1 MSKQILKSK
10 PKTPLKAILKAIFPK
25 QAKIFL
31 VILSIIAFAGIIST
45 IALNLAHKNKIY
57 TANMSLHDKNDQIYE
72 YAYTARIHF
81 QSLKPLLRSK
91 HIATVS
97 VLKFEWSDSIK
108 SADFSSINHS
118 GQSIYIHTT
127 QDIAALGDLLG
138 KVEYEIDFTP
148 LLFTIATYYFGILAF
163 VFLCTLVISGILGF
177 RHIAYALVAFGI
189 VVRIYQ
195 YIFHKDLWLDE
206 AMIAYSAYGI
216 GWSELFFQALPN
228 LQSAPFLFLV
238 VSKFLGG
245 IFGYGEHTLYFL
257 PCVFGIATLILALK
271 IAKLLFGDKTMGF
284 LAFVV
289 LVCGS
294 LGLIYYSAEFKQY
307 GIEAFCGFLL
317 VYCYLKN
324 LAFKR
329 FIAISV
335 LCFLS
340 SHTGI
345 FVAFACIAGY
355 FYKTFSTPFILKAWV
370 KNNSTHIFYSALL
383 ALLFIAYYF
392 AYVRYQAVDGF
403 YNYWKQWFIP
413 LNPLEL
419 PNFFVKIL
427 PVYSGFTPFDSG
439 NIIPLYMLVSCV
451 GLYALWKNKRD
462 MFVVCAGIL
471 VIYIGLSVCQIYP
484 FGHYLGIM
492 GGRLSLFVSV
502 FFYIMCASGV
512 NYLYDR
518 FSAKW
523 WRQSLIV
530 CILGLALFGAYK
542 NAQKFLPKHRHIHQ
556 THDFI
561 TQIAKEYHE
570 SRLSDSAKC
579 VFVYSGANLAFLY
592 YSHIDNL
599 TIPHKI
605 FDKEFNEQDSNVKF
619 GDVSCQ
625 KIWILASHYPPID
638 NWANLLISHAESL
651 SESTTIEMAKTG
663 WGSMLIRIEK

>member
-1 MSKQILKSK
+1 MSKAN
-10 PKTPLKAILKAIFPK
+10 PKATLKANLNAIFPK
-25 QAKIFL
+25 WVKIFL
-31 VILSIIAFAGIIST
+31 VILSIIASVGIIST
-45 IALNLAHKNKIY
+45 IALNLSHKNKIY
-57 TANMSLHDKNDQIYE
+57 TANIYLHDKNDIIYTTE
-72 YAYTARIHF
+72 YTARIHF

-91 HIATVS
+91 HISTVS
-97 VLKFEWSDSIK
+97 VPKFLWSENIK
-108 SADFSSINHS
+108 SADFTSISHS
-118 GQSIYIHTT
+118 GQSIYHIHTT
-127 QDIAALGDLLG
+127 QDVAALGDYLG
-138 KVEYEIDFTP
+138 QVEYEIDFTP
-148 LLFTIATYYFGILAF
+148 LAFSIVKYYFGIVLF
-163 VFLCTLVISGILGF
+163 VLICTLTIWGILAF
-177 RHIAYALVAFGI
+177 RHIAYALVALGI

-216 GWSELFFQALPN
+216 SWSELFFQALPN

-238 VSKFLGG
+238 VSKFLGS

-271 IAKLLFGDKTMGF
+271 IAKLLFGDKTIGF

-317 VYCYLKN
+317 VYFYLKN
-324 LAFKR
+324 LEFKK

-355 FYKTFSTPFILKAWV
+355 FYKTFSTPFSLKSWI
-370 KNNSTHIFYSALL
+370 KNNSAFILLSAFL
-383 ALLFIAYYF
+383 AVLFIIYYF
-392 AYVRYQAVDGF
+392 AYIRYQAVDGF
-403 YNYWKQWFIP
+403 YEFWREYFIP
-413 LNPLEL
+413 LNPLEI
-419 PNFFVKIL
+419 PSFFVKML
-427 PVYSGFTPFDSG
+427 PLYKDFTPFDKDRVATFV
-439 NIIPLYMLVSCV
+439 IPLYMLVSCI
-451 GLYALWKNKRD
+451 GLLWLWQNKRD
-462 MFVVCAGIL
+462 IFVVCVGIL
-471 VIYIGLSVCQIYP
+471 AICVGLSLMKIYP
-484 FGHYLGIM
+484 FAH
-492 GGRLSLFVSV
+492 RLSLFVSV
-502 FFYIMCASGV
+502 FFYIMCASGA

-518 FSAKW
+518 FSVKW

-530 CILGLALFGAYK
+530 CILGLGIFGVYK
-542 NAQKFLPKHRHIHQ
+542 NAQKFLPEHRHIEQ

-579 VFVYSGANLAFLY
+579 VFVYSSAKPAFLY

-619 GDVSCQ
+619 GDLSCQ
-625 KIWILASHYPPID
+625 KIWILASHYPPI
-638 NWANLLISHAESL
+638 NWANLLIAHAKSISQNAKVEK
-651 SESTTIEMAKTG
+651 AKTG
-663 WGSMLIRIEK
+663 WGSMLIRIER

>member
-1 MSKQILKSK
+1 MSKAN
-10 PKTPLKAILKAIFPK
+10 PKATLNTTLNAIFPK
-25 QAKIFL
+25 WAKITL
-31 VILSIIAFAGIIST
+31 VILSIIASVGVISA

-57 TANMSLHDKNDQIYE
+57 TANISLHDKNDIAYTTE
-72 YAYTARIHF
+72 YTARIHF

-91 HIATVS
+91 HISTVS
-97 VLKFEWSDSIK
+97 VRKFLWNENIK
-108 SADFSSINHS
+108 SADFSSISHS
-118 GQSIYIHTT
+118 GQSIYHIHTT
-127 QDIAALGDLLG
+127 QDLVALGDSLG
-138 KVEYEIDFTP
+138 QVEYEIDFTP
-148 LLFTIATYYFGILAF
+148 LSFSILKYYFGILLCG
-163 VFLCTLVISGILGF
+163 FLAIIALNCYAKFKLRF
-177 RHIAYALVAFGI
+177 DYIAYALVAFGI

-206 AMIAYSAYGI
+206 AAIAYSMYGV

-238 VSKFLGG
+238 VSKFLGS

-257 PCVFGIATLILALK
+257 PCVFGIATLILSLK
-271 IAKLLFGDKTMGF
+271 IAKLLFGDKSMGF

-294 LGLIYYSAEFKQY
+294 LGLLYYSAEFKQY

-317 VYCYLKN
+317 VYCYLKH
-324 LAFKR
+324 LAFKK

-355 FYKTFSTPFILKAWV
+355 FYKTFSTPFSPKSWI
-370 KNNSTHIFYSALL
+370 KNNSTFIFLSAFL
-383 ALLFIAYYF
+383 ALLFIIYYF
-392 AYVRYQAVDGF
+392 AYIRYQAVDGF
-403 YNYWKQWFIP
+403 YNYWKQYFIP

-427 PVYSGFTPFDSG
+427 PVYSGFTPFDCG

-462 MFVVCAGIL
+462 MFVVCVGIL
-471 VIYIGLSVCQIYP
+471 VIYVGLSVCQIYP
-484 FGHYLGIM
+484 FGHGGII
-492 GGRLSLFVSV
+492 GGRLSLFMSV

-523 WRQSLIV
+523 WRELLIV
-530 CILGLALFGAYK
+530 CILGLALFSAYK
-542 NAQKFLPKHRHIHQ
+542 NAQNFLLEHRQIHQ

-561 TQIAKEYHE
+561 TQIAKEYQQSE
-570 SRLSDSAKC
+570 LTDSTKC
-579 VFVYSGANLAFLY
+579 VFVYDKARYAFSY
-592 YSHIDNL
+592 YSYIDNL

-619 GDVSCQ
+619 GSFPCQ
-625 KIWILASHYPPID
+625 KIWILASHYWD
-638 NWANLLISHAESL
+638 NWEKLLIAHAESL
-651 SESTTIEMAKTG
+651 SKNAEIKEIKSIFG
-663 WGSMLIRIEK
+663 NSMLIRVER

>member
-1 MSKQILKSK
+1 MSKAN
-10 PKTPLKAILKAIFPK
+10 PKATLKANLDAIFPK
-25 QAKIFL
+25 WVKIFL
-31 VILSIIAFAGIIST
+31 VILSIIASVGIIST
-45 IALNLAHKNKIY
+45 IALNLSHKDKIY
-57 TANMSLHDKNDQIYE
+57 TANISLHDKNDIIYTTE
-72 YAYTARIHF
+72 YTARIHF

-91 HIATVS
+91 HISTVS
-97 VLKFEWSDSIK
+97 VLKFLWSENIK
-108 SADFSSINHS
+108 SADFTSINHS
-118 GQSIYIHTT
+118 GQSIYHIHTT
-127 QDIAALGDLLG
+127 QDVAALGDYLG
-138 KVEYEIDFTP
+138 QIEYEIDFTP
-148 LLFTIATYYFGILAF
+148 LAFSIVKYYFGIVLF
-163 VFLCTLVISGILGF
+163 VLICTLAIWGILAF
-177 RHIAYALVAFGI
+177 RHIAYALVALGI

-195 YIFHKDLWLDE
+195 YIFHKDLWPDE

-216 GWSELFFQALPN
+216 SWGELFFQALPN

-238 VSKFLGG
+238 VSKFLGS

-271 IAKLLFGDKTMGF
+271 IAKLLFGDKTIGF
-284 LAFVV
+284 LAFIV

-317 VYCYLKN
+317 VYFYLKN
-324 LAFKR
+324 LEFKK

-355 FYKTFSTPFILKAWV
+355 FYKTFSTPFSLKSWI
-370 KNNSTHIFYSALL
+370 KNNSAFILL
-383 ALLFIAYYF
+383 SVFLAMLFIVYYF
-392 AYVRYQAVDGF
+392 VYVRYQAVDGF
-403 YNYWKQWFIP
+403 YDYWKQWLIP

-427 PVYSGFTPFDSG
+427 PVYSGFTPFDKGSV
-439 NIIPLYMLVSCV
+439 IPLYMLVSCI
-451 GLYALWKNKRD
+451 GLLWLWQNKRD
-462 MFVVCAGIL
+462 IFIVCVAIL
-471 VIYIGLSVCQIYP
+471 AFYVGLSVCQIYP
-484 FGHYLGIM
+484 FGHGGII
-492 GGRLSLFVSV
+492 GGRLSLFMSV

-518 FSAKW
+518 FSVKW

-530 CILGLALFGAYK
+530 CILGLGIFGAYK
-542 NAQKFLPKHRHIHQ
+542 NAQKFLPEHRHIQQ

-561 TQIAKEYHE
+561 TKIAKEYHE

-579 VFVYSGANLAFLY
+579 VFVYSSAKPAFLY

-619 GDVSCQ
+619 GDLSCQ
-625 KIWILASHYPPID
+625 KIWILASHYPPI
-638 NWANLLISHAESL
+638 NWANLLISHAKSISQNAKVEK
-651 SESTTIEMAKTG
+651 AKTG
-663 WGSMLIRIEK
+663 WGSMLIRIER

>member
-1 MSKQILKSK
+1 MSKAN
-10 PKTPLKAILKAIFPK
+10 PKATLNAIFPK
-25 QAKIFL
+25 WVKIFL
-31 VILSIIAFAGIIST
+31 VILSIIASVGIIST
-45 IALNLAHKNKIY
+45 IALNLAHKDKIY
-57 TANMSLHDKNDQIYE
+57 TANISLHDKNDIIYTTE
-72 YAYTARIHF
+72 YTARIHF

-91 HIATVS
+91 HISTVS
-97 VLKFEWSDSIK
+97 VQKFLWSENIK
-108 SADFSSINHS
+108 SADFSSISHS
-118 GQSIYIHTT
+118 RQSIYHIHTT
-127 QDIAALGDLLG
+127 QDVAALGDYLG
-138 KVEYEIDFTP
+138 QVEYEIDFTP
-148 LLFTIATYYFGILAF
+148 LAFSILKYYFGIVLF
-163 VFLCTLVISGILGF
+163 VLICTLTIWGILAF
-177 RHIAYALVAFGI
+177 RHIAYALVALGI

-206 AMIAYSAYGI
+206 AAIAYSAFGI

-257 PCVFGIATLILALK
+257 PCVFGIATLILAIK
-271 IAKLLFGDKTMGF
+271 IAKLLFGDKTIGF
-284 LAFVV
+284 LAFIV

-317 VYCYLKN
+317 VYCYLKH
-324 LAFKR
+324 LAFKK

-355 FYKTFSTPFILKAWV
+355 FYKTFSTPFSLKSWL
-370 KNNSTHIFYSALL
+370 KNNSAFILLSAFL
-383 ALLFIAYYF
+383 AVLFIVYYF
-392 AYVRYQAVDGF
+392 AYIRYQSVSGF
-403 YNYWKQWFIP
+403 YDYWKEYFIP

-419 PNFFVKIL
+419 PNFFVKTL

-451 GLYALWKNKRD
+451 GFYALWKNKRD

-484 FGHYLGIM
+484 FGHGGII
-492 GGRLSLFVSV
+492 GGRLSLFISV

-530 CILGLALFGAYK
+530 YILGLGIFGVYK
-542 NAQKFLPKHRHIHQ
+542 NAQKFLPEHRHIQQ

-561 TQIAKEYHE
+561 TQIAKEYQQ
-570 SRLSDSAKC
+570 SNLPDSVKC
-579 VFVYSGANLAFLY
+579 VFVYSSANPAFLY
-592 YSHIDNL
+592 YSHIDSTN
-599 TIPHKI
+599 TPHKT
-605 FDKEFNEQDSNVKF
+605 FDQKFNVENTKFSNLP
-619 GDVSCQ
+619 CQ
-625 KIWILASHYPPID
+625 KVWILASHYASINGSTD
-638 NWANLLISHAESL
+638 AWINQLISHAKSISQNAKVEKS
-651 SESTTIEMAKTG
+651 KTG
-663 WGSMLIRIEK
+663 WGSILIRVER

>member
-1 MSKQILKSK
+1 MSKANPKATLK
-10 PKTPLKAILKAIFPK
+10 TTLNAIFPK
-25 QAKIFL
+25 WAKISL
-31 VILSIIAFAGIIST
+31 VILSIIASVGIISA
-45 IALNLAHKNKIY
+45 IALDLARKNKIY
-57 TANMSLHDKNDQIYE
+57 TANISLHDKNDIIYTTE
-72 YAYTARIHF
+72 YTARIHF

-91 HIATVS
+91 HISTVS
-97 VLKFEWSDSIK
+97 VLKFLWSENIK
-108 SADFSSINHS
+108 SADFTSISHS
-118 GQSIYIHTT
+118 GQSIYHIRTT
-127 QDIAALGDLLG
+127 QDLVALGDSLG
-138 KVEYEIDFTP
+138 QVEYEIDFTP
-148 LLFTIATYYFGILAF
+148 LLFSILKYYFGILLIICAIA
-163 VFLCTLVISGILGF
+163 LIISGTLGF

-206 AMIAYSAYGI
+206 AAVAYSAYGI

-238 VSKFLGG
+238 VSKFLGS

-271 IAKLLFGDKTMGF
+271 IAKLLFGNKTMGF

-294 LGLIYYSAEFKQY
+294 LGLLYYSAEFKQY

-317 VYCYLKN
+317 IYCYLKH
-324 LAFKR
+324 LAFKK

-355 FYKTFSTPFILKAWV
+355 FYKTFSMPFSLKSWI
-370 KNNSTHIFYSALL
+370 KSNSTFIFLSAFL
-383 ALLFIAYYF
+383 ALLFIIYYF
-392 AYVRYQAVDGF
+392 GYIRYQAVDGF
-403 YNYWKQWFIP
+403 YNYWKQWLIP

-427 PVYSGFTPFDSG
+427 PVYSGFTPFDCG

-451 GLYALWKNKRD
+451 GLYALWQNKRD

-471 VIYIGLSVCQIYP
+471 VIYVGLSVCQIYP
-484 FGHYLGIM
+484 FGHGGII
-492 GGRLSLFVSV
+492 GGRLSLFMSV

-523 WRQSLIV
+523 WRELLIV
-530 CILGLALFGAYK
+530 CILGLAIFGAYK
-542 NAQKFLPKHRHIHQ
+542 NAQKFLPEHRHIQQ

-561 TQIAKEYHE
+561 TQIAKEYQQ
-570 SRLSDSAKC
+570 SKLSDSAKC
-579 VFVYSGANLAFLY
+579 VFVYSSARYAFFY
-592 YSHIDNL
+592 YSYIDNL

-605 FDKEFNEQDSNVKF
+605 FDEKFNVKDTKF
-619 GDVSCQ
+619 YDFPCQ
-625 KIWILASHYPPID
+625 KIWILASHYWD
-638 NWANLLISHAESL
+638 NWEKLLIAHAKSL
-651 SESTTIEMAKTG
+651 SKNAEIKESQSNFG
-663 WGSMLIRIEK
+663 SSMLIRIER

>member
-1 MSKQILKSK
+1 MSKAN
-10 PKTPLKAILKAIFPK
+10 PKATLNTTLNAIFPK
-25 QAKIFL
+25 WAKISL
-31 VILSIIAFAGIIST
+31 VILSIIASVGVISA

-57 TANMSLHDKNDQIYE
+57 TANISLHDKNDIIYTTE
-72 YAYTARIHF
+72 YTARIHF

-91 HIATVS
+91 HISTVS
-97 VLKFEWSDSIK
+97 VRKFLWSENIK
-108 SADFSSINHS
+108 SADFSSISHS
-118 GQSIYIHTT
+118 GQSIYHIRTT
-127 QDIAALGDLLG
+127 QDLVALGDSLG
-138 KVEYEIDFTP
+138 QVEYEIDFTP
-148 LLFTIATYYFGILAF
+148 LSFSILKYYFGILLCG
-163 VFLCTLVISGILGF
+163 FLAIIALSCYTKSKLRFDYV
-177 RHIAYALVAFGI
+177 AYALVAFGI

-206 AMIAYSAYGI
+206 ATIAYSMYGV

-238 VSKFLGG
+238 VSKFLGS

-294 LGLIYYSAEFKQY
+294 LGLLYYSAEFKQY

-317 VYCYLKN
+317 VYCYLKH
-324 LAFKR
+324 LAFKK

-355 FYKTFSTPFILKAWV
+355 FYKTFSTPFSPKSWI
-370 KNNSTHIFYSALL
+370 KNNSTFILISAFL
-383 ALLFIAYYF
+383 ALLFIIYYF

-403 YNYWKQWFIP
+403 YNYWKQYFIP

-419 PNFFVKIL
+419 PSFFVKIL
-427 PVYSGFTPFDSG
+427 PMYSGFTPFDCG

-451 GLYALWKNKRD
+451 GLYALWQNNRD
-462 MFVVCAGIL
+462 IFVVCVGIL
-471 VIYIGLSVCQIYP
+471 VIYVGLSVCQIYP
-484 FGHYLGIM
+484 FGHGGII
-492 GGRLSLFVSV
+492 GGRLSLFMSV
-502 FFYIMCASGV
+502 FFYIMCASGA

-523 WRQSLIV
+523 WRESLIV
-530 CILGLALFGAYK
+530 CILGLALFSAYK
-542 NAQKFLPKHRHIHQ
+542 NAQKFLPEHRHIQQ

-561 TQIAKEYHE
+561 TQIAKEYQQSE
-570 SRLSDSAKC
+570 LTDSAKC
-579 VFVYSGANLAFLY
+579 VFVYSATNHAFLY

-599 TIPHKI
+599 TIPHRI

-619 GDVSCQ
+619 GSFHCQ
-625 KIWILASHYPPID
+625 KIWILASHYWD
-638 NWANLLISHAESL
+638 NWEKLLIAHTESL
-651 SESTTIEMAKTG
+651 SKNAEIKEIKSFG
-663 WGSMLIRIEK
+663 NSMLIRIER

>member
-1 MSKQILKSK
+1 MSKAN
-10 PKTPLKAILKAIFPK
+10 PKTTLKTTLNAIFPK
-25 QAKIFL
+25 WAKISL
-31 VILSIIAFAGIIST
+31 VILSIIASVGIISA

-57 TANMSLHDKNDQIYE
+57 TANISLHDKNDITYTTE
-72 YAYTARIHF
+72 YTARIHF

-91 HIATVS
+91 HISTVS
-97 VLKFEWSDSIK
+97 VLKFLWSENIK
-108 SADFSSINHS
+108 SADFTSISHS
-118 GQSIYIHTT
+118 GQSIYHIHTT
-127 QDIAALGDLLG
+127 QDLVALGDSLG
-138 KVEYEIDFTP
+138 QVEYEIDFTP
-148 LLFTIATYYFGILAF
+148 LLFSILKYYFGILLIICAIAIA
-163 VFLCTLVISGILGF
+163 ISGTLGF

-206 AMIAYSAYGI
+206 AAIAYSAYGI

-238 VSKFLGG
+238 VSKFLGS

-271 IAKLLFGDKTMGF
+271 IAKLLFGDKTIGF

-317 VYCYLKN
+317 VYFYLKN
-324 LAFKR
+324 LEFKK

-355 FYKTFSTPFILKAWV
+355 FYKTFSTPFSLKSWI
-370 KNNSTHIFYSALL
+370 KSNSTFIFLSAFL
-383 ALLFIAYYF
+383 AVLFIIYYF
-392 AYVRYQAVDGF
+392 AYIRYQAVDGF
-403 YNYWKQWFIP
+403 YNYWKQWLIP

-439 NIIPLYMLVSCV
+439 NIIPLYMLVSCI
-451 GLYALWKNKRD
+451 GLLWLWQNKRD

-484 FGHYLGIM
+484 FGHGGII
-492 GGRLSLFVSV
+492 GGRLSLFMSV
-502 FFYIMCASGV
+502 FFYIMCTSGV

-530 CILGLALFGAYK
+530 CILGLGIFGAYK
-542 NAQKFLPKHRHIHQ
+542 NAQKFLPEHRHIQQ

-579 VFVYSGANLAFLY
+579 VFVYNKARYAFFY

-599 TIPHKI
+599 TIPYKI
-605 FDKEFNEQDSNVKF
+605 FDEEFNEQDSNVKF
-619 GDVSCQ
+619 GDFPCQ
-625 KIWILASHYPPID
+625 KILILASHYWD
-638 NWANLLISHAESL
+638 NWEKLLIAHAESL
-651 SESTTIEMAKTG
+651 SKNAEIKELKSSFG
-663 WGSMLIRIEK
+663 NSMLIRIER

>member
-1 MSKQILKSK
+1 MSKANLKTTL
-10 PKTPLKAILKAIFPK
+10 KTTLNAIFPK
-25 QAKIFL
+25 WAKISL
-31 VILSIIAFAGIIST
+31 VILSIIASVGIISA

-57 TANMSLHDKNDQIYE
+57 TANISLHDKNDIIDTTE
-72 YAYTARIHF
+72 YTARIHF

-91 HIATVS
+91 HISTVS
-97 VLKFEWSDSIK
+97 VLKFLWSENIK
-108 SADFSSINHS
+108 SADFTSISHS
-118 GQSIYIHTT
+118 GQSIYHIRAT
-127 QDIAALGDLLG
+127 QDLVALGDSLG
-138 KVEYEIDFTP
+138 QVEYEIDFTP
-148 LLFTIATYYFGILAF
+148 LLFSILKYYFCILLIICAIA
-163 VFLCTLVISGILGF
+163 LAISGTLGF
-177 RHIAYALVAFGI
+177 RYIAYALVAFGI

-206 AMIAYSAYGI
+206 AAIAYSAYGI

-238 VSKFLGG
+238 VSKFLGE

-257 PCVFGIATLILALK
+257 PCVFGIVTLILSLK

-294 LGLIYYSAEFKQY
+294 LGLLYYSAEFKQY

-317 VYCYLKN
+317 IYCYLKH
-324 LAFKR
+324 LAFKK

-355 FYKTFSTPFILKAWV
+355 FYKTFSTPFSPKSWIKS
-370 KNNSTHIFYSALL
+370 NSTFIFLSAFL
-383 ALLFIAYYF
+383 ALLFIIYYF
-392 AYVRYQAVDGF
+392 AYIRYQAVDGF
-403 YNYWKQWFIP
+403 YNYWKQWLIP

-439 NIIPLYMLVSCV
+439 NIIPLYMLVSCI
-451 GLYALWKNKRD
+451 GLLWLWQNKRD
-462 MFVVCAGIL
+462 MFVICAGIL
-471 VIYIGLSVCQIYP
+471 VIYVGLSVCQIYP
-484 FGHYLGIM
+484 FGHGGII
-492 GGRLSLFVSV
+492 GGRLSLFMSV
-502 FFYIMCASGV
+502 FFYIMCASGM

-523 WRQSLIV
+523 WRELLIV
-530 CILGLALFGAYK
+530 CILGLAFFGAYK
-542 NAQKFLPKHRHIHQ
+542 NAQNFLLEHRQIQQ

-561 TQIAKEYHE
+561 TQIAKEYQQ
-570 SRLSDSAKC
+570 SKLSDSAKC
-579 VFVYSGANLAFLY
+579 VFVYRFANHAFSY
-592 YSHIDNL
+592 YSYIDNL
-599 TIPHKI
+599 AIPHKV
-605 FDKEFNEQDSNVKF
+605 FDEKFNVKDTKF
-619 GDVSCQ
+619 YDFPCQ
-625 KIWILASHYPPID
+625 KLWILASHYFD
-638 NWANLLISHAESL
+638 NWEKLLIAHAESL
-651 SESTTIEMAKTG
+651 SKNVEIKEIKSIFG
-663 WGSMLIRIEK
+663 NSMLIRIER

>member
-1 MSKQILKSK
+1 MSKAN
-10 PKTPLKAILKAIFPK
+10 PKATLKATLNVISPK
-25 QAKIFL
+25 WVKIFL
-31 VILSIIAFAGIIST
+31 VILSIIASVGIIST

-57 TANMSLHDKNDQIYE
+57 TANISLHDKNYAYE
-72 YAYTARIHF
+72 YTARIHF

-91 HIATVS
+91 HITTVS
-97 VLKFEWSDSIK
+97 VRKFLWSENIK
-108 SADFSSINHS
+108 SADFTSISHS
-118 GQSIYIHTT
+118 GQSIYHIHAT
-127 QDIAALGDLLG
+127 QDLVALGDSLG
-138 KVEYEIDFTP
+138 QVEYEIDFTP
-148 LLFTIATYYFGILAF
+148 LLFSILKYYFGILICVIIYA
-163 VFLCTLVISGILGF
+163 LTISGTLGF

-238 VSKFLGG
+238 VSKFLGS

-271 IAKLLFGDKTMGF
+271 IAKLLFGDKTIGF

-317 VYCYLKN
+317 VYCYLKH
-324 LAFKR
+324 LAFKK

-355 FYKTFSTPFILKAWV
+355 FYKTFSMPFSPKSWIKS
-370 KNNSTHIFYSALL
+370 NSTFIFLSAFL
-383 ALLFIAYYF
+383 AVLFIIYYF
-392 AYVRYQAVDGF
+392 AYVRYQAVAGF
-403 YNYWKQWFIP
+403 YELWREHFIP

-419 PNFFVKIL
+419 PNFIAHIL
-427 PVYSGFTPFDSG
+427 PMYKDFTPFDKYRVATFV
-439 NIIPLYMLVSCV
+439 IPLYMLVSCI
-451 GLYALWKNKRD
+451 GLLWLWQNNRN
-462 MFVVCAGIL
+462 MFVICASIL
-471 VIYIGLSVCQIYP
+471 MICIGLSLCKIYP
-484 FGHYLGIM
+484 CSH
-492 GGRLSLFVSV
+492 RLSLFMSV

-512 NYLYDR
+512 SYLYDR

-530 CILGLALFGAYK
+530 CILGLGLFGAYK
-542 NAQKFLPKHRHIHQ
+542 NAQKFLPEHRHIEQ

-561 TQIAKEYHE
+561 TQIAKEYQQ
-570 SRLSDSAKC
+570 SKLTDSAKC
-579 VFVYSGANLAFLY
+579 VFVFDTARYTFSY
-592 YSHIDNL
+592 YSYMDNL
-599 TIPHKI
+599 TIPYKI

-619 GDVSCQ
+619 GDLHCQ
-625 KIWILASHYPPID
+625 KVWILANHYPID
-638 NWANLLISHAESL
+638 NWENLLISHAKSISQNMKVEK
-651 SESTTIEMAKTG
+651 AKTG
-663 WGSMLIRIEK
+663 WRSMLIRVEK

>member
-1 MSKQILKSK
+1 MSKAN
-10 PKTPLKAILKAIFPK
+10 PKATLKANLNAIFPK
-25 QAKIFL
+25 WVKIFL
-31 VILSIIAFAGIIST
+31 VILSIIASVGIIST
-45 IALNLAHKNKIY
+45 IALNLAHKDKIY
-57 TANMSLHDKNDQIYE
+57 TANIYLHDKNDIIYTTE
-72 YAYTARIHF
+72 YTARIHF

-91 HIATVS
+91 HISTVS
-97 VLKFEWSDSIK
+97 VLKFLWSENIK
-108 SADFSSINHS
+108 SADFTSINHS
-118 GQSIYIHTT
+118 GQSIYHIHTT
-127 QDIAALGDLLG
+127 QDVAALGDYLG
-138 KVEYEIDFTP
+138 QIEYEIDFTP
-148 LLFTIATYYFGILAF
+148 LAFSIVKYYFGIVLF
-163 VFLCTLVISGILGF
+163 VLICTLTIWGILAF

-216 GWSELFFQALPN
+216 SWGELFFQALPN

-238 VSKFLGG
+238 VSKFLGS

-271 IAKLLFGDKTMGF
+271 IAKLLFGDKTIGF
-284 LAFVV
+284 LAFIV

-317 VYCYLKN
+317 VYFYLKN
-324 LAFKR
+324 LEFKK

-355 FYKTFSTPFILKAWV
+355 FYKTFSTPFSPKSWIKS
-370 KNNSTHIFYSALL
+370 NSAFIFLSAFL
-383 ALLFIAYYF
+383 AVLFIIYYF
-392 AYVRYQAVDGF
+392 AYIRYQAVSGF
-403 YNYWKQWFIP
+403 YEFWREYFIP
-413 LNPLEL
+413 LNPLEI
-419 PNFFVKIL
+419 PSFFVKML
-427 PVYSGFTPFDSG
+427 PLYKDFTPFDKDRVVTFV
-439 NIIPLYMLVSCV
+439 IPLYMLVSCI
-451 GLYALWKNKRD
+451 GLLWLWQNKRD
-462 MFVVCAGIL
+462 IFVVCVGIL
-471 VIYIGLSVCQIYP
+471 AICVGLSLMKIYP
-484 FGHYLGIM
+484 FAH
-492 GGRLSLFVSV
+492 RLSLFVSV
-502 FFYIMCASGV
+502 FFYIMCASGA

-518 FSAKW
+518 FSVKW

-530 CILGLALFGAYK
+530 CILGLGIFGVYK
-542 NAQKFLPKHRHIHQ
+542 NAQKFLPEHRNIQQ
-556 THDFI
+556 THDSI
-561 TQIAKEYHE
+561 TQIAKEYQQSE
-570 SRLSDSAKC
+570 LTDSAKC
-579 VFVYSGANLAFLY
+579 VFVFDKAKHHFLY

-619 GDVSCQ
+619 GDSSCQ

-638 NWANLLISHAESL
+638 NWANLLISHAKSISQNTKVEKP
-651 SESTTIEMAKTG
+651 KTG
-663 WGSMLIRIEK
+663 WQSMLIRIER